1 MKPRGLFAVGLVVAT
16 FGYLVLSRDELPA
29 DPRAVAPPPAVV
41 LIEGVP
47 QETTSRVMLRIPTTG
62 AAAVH
67 LGTVTHAPGSAL
79 RGVLWP
85 QGTTNPARPHA
96 LVIAAERESRDGS
109 TYHSALFRVDGR
121 GESAT
126 RLVGSLTDASRP
138 LVTPRGTVLV
148 QSGADGE
155 DPPPD
160 PQGRVFRE
168 RVDTLTLLAVNAQT
182 ASSRTVWTG
191 RGMIAFLA
199 TALRDD
205 EALVYH
211 VDDSGARLFALDA
224 TTGATRAVVE
234 GMLPLARDFS
244 YDVTHDEVVFAR
256 AVRYG
261 SEDYEVVSAPAHG
274 PATRA
279 SALRVRWRA
288 KSDRTMPRALGNGT
302 VALSLPESFGLAL
315 LAAGANTPHPEAP
328 LGAGDDCAL
337 DETRDGRWIALRHT
351 THDREVI
358 ALYAPGEGR
367 VVTLDRPEL
376 YTEVVGLVATGVA
389 P

>member
-16 FGYLVLSRDELPA
+16 VGYVVFSRDELPA
-29 DPRAVAPPPAVV
+29 DPRAVAPPPALV

-62 AAAVH
+62 AAPVH

-85 QGTTNPARPHA
+85 QGTTDATHPRS
-96 LVIAAERESRDGS
+96 LVIAAERESRHAS
-109 TYHSALFRVDGR
+109 TYNSALFRVDGR
-121 GESAT
+121 GEPAT
-126 RLVGSLTDASRP
+126 RLAGALTDASRP
-138 LVTPRGTVLV
+138 LVTRRGTVLV

-160 PQGRVFRE
+160 PQRRVFRE
-168 RVDTLTLLAVNAQT
+168 RVDTLTLLAVDAQ
-182 ASSRTVWTG
+182 AGSSRAVWTG

-224 TTGATRAVVE
+224 TTGATRTVVE

-244 YDVTHDEVVFAR
+244 YDATHDEVVFAR
-256 AVRYG
+256 AASYG
-261 SEDYEVVSAPAHG
+261 SDDYEVVSAPAHG

-279 SALRVRWRA
+279 SSLRVRWRA
-288 KSDRTMPRALGNGT
+288 KSDRIMPRALGDGT
-302 VALSLPESFGLAL
+302 VALSLAESFGLGL
-315 LAAGANTPHPEAP
+315 LATGTNAPRAVAP

-337 DETRDGRWIALRHT
+337 DESRDGHWIALRHT
-351 THDREVI
+351 TRDREVI

-376 YTEVVGLVATGVA
+376 YTEVVGLVTTGVT